1 MAKILKNHCSP
12 PLPFTGFVYILM
24 TVNFR
29 PLCDSCDKKM
39 DSKCDD
45 VARWD
50 CRPERWNR
58 VKQTPFEF
66 KKMSMSSGL
75 SHFMILRYLLFSLFS
90 WVVLPMQAESFLPAL
105 GEPPVKRERTTYN
118 VKSWNGTGLV
128 DRLSEKANF
137 ILFKKKIIKKIFIKI
152 FKFLIRFSKIRC
164 QINSQ

>member
-75 SHFMILRYLLFSLFS
+75 SHFMILRYLLSSLFS
-90 WVVLPMQAESFLPAL
+90 RVVLPTQAENVLLNKRQRKCQKVGVIESRDPVNVFQTVLWQPPRIEL
-105 GEPPVKRERTTYN
+105 GVIHKLHR
-118 VKSWNGTGLV
+118 
-128 DRLSEKANF
+128 
-137 ILFKKKIIKKIFIKI
+137 
-152 FKFLIRFSKIRC
+152 
-164 QINSQ
+164 